1 MIVESFKYI
10 KLSTF
15 DFIST
20 MYTVF
25 FLILALMAGDILL
38 VIWLLAKKSLDGKML
53 KKLIAKDRPLKT
65 FKHL

>member
-1 MIVESFKYI
+1 MVVESFKYI

-38 VIWLLAKKSLDGKML
+38 TIWLLAKKSLDGKML

>member
-15 DFIST
+15 DFIGT

-38 VIWLLAKKSLDGKML
+38 TIWLLAKKSLDGKML

>member
-38 VIWLLAKKSLDGKML
+38 TIWLLAKKSLDGKML
-53 KKLIAKDRPLKT
+53 KQLIAKDRPLKT

>member
-1 MIVESFKYI
+1 
-10 KLSTF
+10 
-15 DFIST
+15 
-20 MYTVF
+20 
-25 FLILALMAGDILL
+25 MAGDILL

>member
-38 VIWLLAKKSLDGKML
+38 TIWLLAKKSLDVKML

>member
-38 VIWLLAKKSLDGKML
+38 TIWLLAKKSLDGKML

>member
-1 MIVESFKYI
+1 MVVQSFKYI

-38 VIWLLAKKSLDGKML
+38 TIWLLAKKSLDGKML
-53 KKLIAKDRPLKT
+53 EKLIAKDRPLKT